1 VKVLRTLVA
10 LALVWCA
17 LVEVAE
23 FVAGRLF
30 GMELDGDWFLMLAA
44 SDAAE
49 LANFGRTYAV
59 QLTVGITTFF
69 CLAVVLAAAAFK
81 LKLKA
86 LFLML
91 AVYAGIGIWHSGT
104 WRAWKPLYV
113 AYDTVRGT
121 AGYRALIAAGSWT
134 PERAAAVRQAG
145 ANATNYVFVI
155 GESLTSDRMPLY
167 GYAKPTMPELEK
179 RRDELAVLGPLRAP
193 SPYTARSLTAMLVR
207 DGETAAVAFRKAGYR
222 TSLVSAQGH
231 WERYCGIEQMI
242 FAACETRRY
251 LDGDG
256 ALPSVVREEI
266 AKADGRPFVCFV
278 HMYGS
283 HFEPGSTLP
292 KDFAANEGLDGYDR
306 SVRYADKVLGELIAN
321 LPPRTVLVLT
331 SDHGESV
338 DCAGWRDVRSESLWR
353 VPLVIWPK
361 AAAGRVAAVRG
372 FAELWYNF
380 L

>member
-1 VKVLRTLVA
+1 VKVLRFLVA

-23 FVAGRLF
+23 FLAGHLF
-30 GMELDGDWFLMLAA
+30 GMELDGDWYLLVAA
-44 SDAAE
+44 SDATE
-49 LANFGRTYAV
+49 LAGFWRSYAV
-59 QLTVGITTFF
+59 HLAVGLVTFVGF
-69 CLAVVLAAAAFK
+69 AVVLGAAAFK
-81 LKLKA
+81 LRLKVLLLLA
-86 LFLML
+86 
-91 AVYAGIGIWHSGT
+91 AVYAGVGIWRAGT
-104 WRAWKPLYV
+104 WRAWKPFYV

-121 AGYRALIAAGSWT
+121 MDYRALIRAGRWT
-134 PERAAAVRQAG
+134 SEREMSARKAD
-145 ANATNYVFVI
+145 ANATNFVFVI
-155 GESLTSDRMPLY
+155 GESLTSDRMPPY

-179 RRDELAVLGPLRAP
+179 RHKELAVLGPLRAP
-193 SPYTARSLTAMLVR
+193 SPYTARSLMAMLVR

-256 ALPSVVREEI
+256 ALPGVMREEI
-266 AKADGRPFVCFV
+266 AKAGNRPFACFV

-283 HFEPGSTLP
+283 HFEPGARLP
-292 KDFAANEGLDGYDR
+292 EVFAADEGLDGYDR
-306 SVRYADKVLGELIAN
+306 SVRHTDKVLGELIAN
-321 LPPRTVLVLT
+321 LPPRTVLILT

-338 DCAGWRDVRSESLWR
+338 DCTGWRDMRSESLWR
-353 VPLVIWPK
+353 VPLIVWPK
-361 AAAGRVAAVRG
+361 AAGMRFAAVRD
-372 FAELWYNF
+372 FADLWYNS